1 MKAGRVIR
9 IRGLSLFAC
18 KFRIA
23 AWVSAMIC
31 VPFLT
36 VCGAQITSDASIQS
50 PRKMPPQVT
59 RDAQC
64 RILYLGIV
72 GGLETANNPRSG
84 VVQIR
89 DVLRGKEYPD
99 VCAKSFSPYV
109 WLSGLNWVLEHF
121 PAHPGRF
128 TNDELARAPKI
139 VIVGHSLGGW
149 AAVSVARNLEL
160 RNIPVELTVQ
170 IDSVGLTDHT
180 VPENVKAAAIFHAR
194 DILMFLTTKGIKL
207 EDANQTRLVENVLVR
222 NAGHESV
229 TRDPRIRQLV
239 LGTVESLR
247 VDTARTNPRFE
258 QPRL

>member
-1 MKAGRVIR
+1 MQF
-9 IRGLSLFAC
+9 RGISLFA
-18 KFRIA
+18 RIYLIA
-23 AWVSAMIC
+23 ACVSAIIC
-31 VPFLT
+31 GPFLT
-36 VCGAQITSDASIQS
+36 VCGAQINSDASLQS
-50 PRKMPPQVT
+50 PGKMPPQVA
-59 RDAQC
+59 RGAQC

-109 WLSGLNWVLEHF
+109 WLSGLNWVLEYF
-121 PAHPGRF
+121 PPHPGRF
-128 TNDELARAPKI
+128 TDDELERAPEI

-149 AAVSVARNLEL
+149 AAVSIARNLDL

-170 IDSVGLTDHT
+170 IDSVGFTDHT
-180 VPENVKAAAIFHAR
+180 VPKNVKAAAIFHAR
-194 DILMFLTTKGIKL
+194 DVLMFLTTKGIKL
-207 EDANQTRLVENVLVR
+207 EDPNQTRLVENVLVR

-247 VDTARTNPRFE
+247 GGSAQTNHPSE